1 MKAPHIFLA
10 SAHVSAPQCQSQAR
24 KNEEGTYG
32 TYVLLL
38 FAIILALTC
47 ADVLLYTNAVQ

>member
-10 SAHVSAPQCQSQAR
+10 SAHVSAPQFQSQTWE
-24 KNEEGTYG
+24 KEEG